1 MNIGAVL
8 FGAYLAIGLV
18 VAGVILT
25 TAGSKAKARSAI
37 EVLGDLATLHSVAFM
52 IFFAGLWP
60 LWLVFSWKAKP
71 SESANRSSET
81 VHPESRSGSQSDSM

>member
-52 IFFAGLWP
+52 IFAGLWP
-60 LWLVFSWKAKP
+60 LWLVVMWKAKP
-71 SESANRSSET
+71 AESANRSSET
-81 VHPESRSGSQSDSM
+81 VQPESRSGA

>member
-52 IFFAGLWP
+52 IFAGLWP
-60 LWLVFSWKAKP
+60 LWLVVSWKAKP